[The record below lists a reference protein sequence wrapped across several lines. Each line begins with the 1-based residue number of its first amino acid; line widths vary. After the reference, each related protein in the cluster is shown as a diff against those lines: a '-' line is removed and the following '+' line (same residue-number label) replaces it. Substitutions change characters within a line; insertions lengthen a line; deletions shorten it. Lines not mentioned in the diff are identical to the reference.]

1 MNSQPTP
8 KELNDLIRPAPL
20 SPTDVEASLFSAD
33 QLNGLIQPEAARQA
47 DTDYSK
53 KESKALYGGDERRLE
68 GLKEVMHWAILL
80 TVRIASLTLLVLFL
94 IRIYHLAAPEGWL
107 WLGQDRMQKIDS
119 ILFSGFLGAFVARY
133 LNQAA
138 PKNSENGTPPN

>member
-1 MNSQPTP
+1 M
-8 KELNDLIRPAPL
+8 
-20 SPTDVEASLFSAD
+20 
-33 QLNGLIQPEAARQA
+33 
-47 DTDYSK
+47 
-53 KESKALYGGDERRLE
+53 
-68 GLKEVMHWAILL
+68 
-80 TVRIASLTLLVLFL
+80 RIASLTLLVLFL

-138 PKNSENGTPPN
+138 PKNGEGGTHPH